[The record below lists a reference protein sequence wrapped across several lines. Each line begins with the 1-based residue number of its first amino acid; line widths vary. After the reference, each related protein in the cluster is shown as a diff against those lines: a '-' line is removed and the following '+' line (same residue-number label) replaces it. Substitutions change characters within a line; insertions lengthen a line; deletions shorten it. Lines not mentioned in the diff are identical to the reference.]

1 MKNHEP
7 LQCVRVCEYL
17 RHSLSFVNCK
27 LSQQT
32 ADQWLKLVNHV
43 ICLRAVE
50 CRPRLYLRLHSSLN
64 KIHDYYRQEKD
75 VVMSYKNF
83 LNTVYVWN
91 ENTGINRNSVV
102 YQLPSKQFQNYTG
115 DIISY

>member
-1 MKNHEP
+1 
-7 LQCVRVCEYL
+7 
-17 RHSLSFVNCK
+17 
-27 LSQQT
+27 
-32 ADQWLKLVNHV
+32 
-43 ICLRAVE
+43 
-50 CRPRLYLRLHSSLN
+50 
-64 KIHDYYRQEKD
+64 
-75 VVMSYKNF
+75 MSYKNF